1 MRFKE
6 RTGFT
11 IVELLVVI
19 VVIAILAAISVVAY
33 NGIQSRASVSE
44 TASFANMAV
53 KTLQAY
59 KAAEGQYP
67 QISGCIGNGYIDR
80 TGDGSQDCRW
90 NASGSVWTVSS
101 SLNNLLDR
109 YTQRA
114 NTPSFYAYVSS
125 SGYIG
130 LQGAAYYYNTA
141 ATLDG
146 NPQHD
151 WIVYAVNGESCPV
164 GPFYERVG
172 WPHMVTNSS
181 VTRSYAFENDSACW
195 IPLR

>member
-1 MRFKE
+1 MRFE
-6 RTGFT
+6 DRTGFT
-11 IVELLVVI
+11 IIELLIVI

-33 NGIQSRASVSE
+33 NGIQARASVSE

-90 NASGSVWTVSS
+90 NYNGSVWTVST
-101 SLNNLLDR
+101 SLNNLLDKYVQKR
-109 YTQRA
+109 SA
-114 NTPSFYAYVSS
+114 PDFYALIPG

-130 LQGAAYYYNTA
+130 LQGATYYYNPA

-151 WIVYAVNGESCPV
+151 WIVYAVNGDTCPV
-164 GPFYERVG
+164 GPFYERVN

-181 VTRSYAFENDSACW
+181 VTRSYAFEDDSACW
-195 IPLR
+195 ITLR